1 MKGQMLFW
9 NSGKIWIC
17 NQDNSK
23 EMMIKPHELK
33 KFIKDNWKNG
43 RLAKSVPWDRRNH
56 ERV

>member
-17 NQDNSK
+17 KGNK
-23 EMMIKPHELK
+23 EMMIKTYELK
-33 KFIKDNWKNG
+33 KFIKDNWKKG